1 MKTLLNPNNHL
12 FELARSGQ
20 RLPHLILAIVLGFVF
35 VVAAQ
40 FIGGIPALMIVWALS
55 MVGTGEALSFEN
67 PDELL
72 RLVLPDTAL
81 EQVIFLVL
89 LFAPIFLFLWGWLTW
104 YEKRPFWTIGLE
116 RPGAGLKY
124 LRGLWIGLIMFAVSV
139 GISAA
144 LGFVAFEE
152 NSGGQ
157 PQGLAAVASVLLVFL
172 GWTIQGPAEEA
183 LARGWLLPI
192 IGARYKPLLGVII
205 SSLVFAAYHI
215 LNFYGLELDPFVVFI
230 ALFNLFLFG
239 VFTALYT
246 LREGSLWGVFGIH
259 AVWNWAQGNLF
270 GFEVSGMP
278 PAGGMLFNL
287 IEVGPD
293 VVTGGPFGPEG
304 GLAVTIILIAST
316 GAVWLVAERR
326 NEKSKIRD

>member
-20 RLPHLILAIVLGFVF
+20 RLPHLILAVILSFVF

-67 PDELL
+67 PDEFL
-72 RLVLPDTAL
+72 RLALPDTAL

-124 LRGLWIGLIMFAVSV
+124 LRGLWVGLIMFAVSV

-157 PQGLAAVASVLLVFL
+157 PQGLAAVAGVLLVFL

-192 IGARYKPLLGVII
+192 IGARYKPLVGIII
-205 SSLVFAAYHI
+205 SAVDFCHLSLLKSKCQSDCFSQFVS
-215 LNFYGLELDPFVVFI
+215 LWGFYGLYALAKAVCGAYLVFM
-230 ALFNLFLFG
+230 LPG
-239 VFTALYT
+239 TG
-246 LREGSLWGVFGIH
+246 LRETFLALRSVACLRLGACSLI
-259 AVWNWAQGNLF
+259 
-270 GFEVSGMP
+270 
-278 PAGGMLFNL
+278 
-287 IEVGPD
+287 
-293 VVTGGPFGPEG
+293 
-304 GLAVTIILIAST
+304 
-316 GAVWLVAERR
+316 
-326 NEKSKIRD
+326 